1 MEDFDPEALKILSY
15 RAKVALRKRARALRN
30 TIPAEAIAERSA
42 RIRAALEGLPV
53 VARARRIALFWPIVR
68 RNEVDLRPLSEALR
82 ARGVEVAYPGID
94 PATGVMTF
102 RIPPDP
108 EAMEDRGL
116 GFHEPSPEDPETTEL
131 DVIVVPALQVD
142 PRGNRIGYGAGHY
155 DRTLPRFCPPARSVG
170 VVFDFQVISEVP
182 VTEGDVAIDI
192 VVSDERVIEV
202 EREG

>member
-15 RAKVALRKRARALRN
+15 RAKAALRKRARALRN

-42 RIRAALEGLPV
+42 RIRATLEGLPV
-53 VARARRIALFWPIVR
+53 VAAARRIGLFWPIVR
-68 RNEVDLRPLSEALR
+68 RNEVDLRPLSAALR
-82 ARGVEVAYPGID
+82 ARGVLVAYPAID
-94 PATGVMTF
+94 QATGVMTF
-102 RIPPDP
+102 RLPPDP

-116 GFHEPSPEDPETTEL
+116 GFHEPSPEDPETPEL

-142 PRGNRIGYGAGHY
+142 ARGYRIGYGAGHY
-155 DRTLPRFCPPARSVG
+155 DKTLPRFCPPARSVG

-182 VTEGDVAIDI
+182 ITEGDVAIDM

-202 EREG
+202 VREG